1 MTMHGPV
8 ALVTVD
14 DGRANTLN
22 GSTVDALLGALGAAE
37 KEAGAVVLAGRPKYF
52 CTGLD
57 MNVLWPGSE
66 AASDLLHKCTD
77 MLLRLVEYPRPL
89 VAACTGHALATG
101 ALMLL
106 CCDVRIGPAG
116 DYKIGL
122 NEVSLGVPLP
132 ELAIELARARLSP
145 RYMTLACNT
154 AQIYSP
160 AQAVNVGFLDSTTD
174 NVVEHA
180 CGVAAGLAQRLDQ
193 GAFAATRVTSCRRLT
208 DTIMRTAGDL
218 LGVTLA
224 AKRAAARRN
233 D

>member
-89 VAACTGHALATG
+89 WP
-101 ALMLL
+101 
-106 CCDVRIGPAG
+106 PA
-116 DYKIGL
+116 
-122 NEVSLGVPLP
+122 P
-132 ELAIELARARLSP
+132 
-145 RYMTLACNT
+145 
-154 AQIYSP
+154 
-160 AQAVNVGFLDSTTD
+160 
-174 NVVEHA
+174 
-180 CGVAAGLAQRLDQ
+180 
-193 GAFAATRVTSCRRLT
+193 ATRWRRE
-208 DTIMRTAGDL
+208 R
-218 LGVTLA
+218 
-224 AKRAAARRN
+224 
-233 D
+233 